1 MRCLDVVSINQGITT
16 LLQQT
21 GFIPRP
27 YALMPR
33 SPPPSTKPLPQ
44 HNLCALTADRQ
55 CSISLSTSFL
65 GRRHAVVTFA
75 QETAP
80 LRARWWKTLLGSSF
94 TSGLHPPLDKEMVLL
109 QQPVV
114 RRPRLPLQAPQRHR
128 SRACENNARVKA
140 CQQGR
145 FTRG

>member
-27 YALMPR
+27 YALMQR

-55 CSISLSTSFL
+55 CSISLST
-65 GRRHAVVTFA
+65 VVTFA

-80 LRARWWKTLLGSSF
+80 LVEEAAWIIVHVWLAPTSRQVDGAPPATCGTPPPPPPPGSPA
-94 TSGLHPPLDKEMVLL
+94 PPIKSL
-109 QQPVV
+109 
-114 RRPRLPLQAPQRHR
+114 
-128 SRACENNARVKA
+128 
-140 CQQGR
+140 
-145 FTRG
+145 

>member
-27 YALMPR
+27 YALMQR

-55 CSISLSTSFL
+55 CSLSLSTSFL

-80 LRARWWKTLLGSSF
+80 LRARSRCRVCCETLQPPTSRQVLG
-94 TSGLHPPLDKEMVLL
+94 
-109 QQPVV
+109 
-114 RRPRLPLQAPQRHR
+114 
-128 SRACENNARVKA
+128 N
-140 CQQGR
+140 
-145 FTRG
+145 